1 MTEQENKSELK
12 SFKDLSELID
22 FVEKINREKELK

>member
-1 MTEQENKSELK
+1 MTEQENKSELE

-22 FVEKINREKELK
+22 FVENINKKRE

>member
-1 MTEQENKSELK
+1 MTKQENKSELK

-22 FVEKINREKELK
+22 FVEKINKESK